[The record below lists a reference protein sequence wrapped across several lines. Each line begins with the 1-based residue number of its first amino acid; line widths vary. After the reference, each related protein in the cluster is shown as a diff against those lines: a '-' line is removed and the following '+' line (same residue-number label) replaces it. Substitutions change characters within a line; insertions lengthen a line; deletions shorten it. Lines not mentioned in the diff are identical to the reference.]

1 MLTTENK
8 VLKKALFLFTEHGPG
23 NTAMNEI
30 ASGAGISK
38 KTLYK
43 CFESKAALV
52 NTLYARI
59 LNRAELKLRKTLDKA
74 DNAVLEFLN
83 ICRQVLSFYYF
94 FPPIVLT
101 HLKYADVEIYDEIT
115 FFRKQFLPVVLSYN
129 IERGIGCGLYK
140 KDIDSNIVA
149 HFVLTQLSAFNHG
162 LNFLRHQYA
171 DKYIQQQLLAHLLY
185 GIVSFEGSHVADSC
199 FSDHLITVQV

>member
-1 MLTTENK
+1 MLTTEHK
-8 VLKKALFLFTEHGPG
+8 VLKKALIMFTEHGPG

-52 NTLYARI
+52 NTLYASI
-59 LNRAELKLRKTLDKA
+59 LDHAELKLRKTLDKA

-101 HLKYADVEIYDEIT
+101 HLKYVDAEIYGEIT

-129 IERGIGCGLYK
+129 IERGIDSGLYK
-140 KDIDSNIVA
+140 TKTDSNIVSHLA
-149 HFVLTQLSAFNHG
+149 LIQLSAFNQG
-162 LNFLRHQYA
+162 LNFLRHQYT
-171 DKYIQQQLLAHLLY
+171 DRYIQHQLLAHLLY
-185 GIVSFEGSHVADSC
+185 SITSPKGSHVADSH
-199 FSDHLITVQV
+199 FSDHSITVQV